1 MPLALRMKHSIYGLL
16 LLLVGCGAS
25 PDDETTAGD
34 EAVVKVAVARACIRD
49 ISAAGVVGRLDSSA
63 AVAVNATL
71 DPVDAQLVS
80 AVSDSATALGA
91 SCTSDERCGL
101 GLWCQSG
108 SCQACDPASWDR
120 ARCGPKLPARARGGS
135 AVLEA
140 LRWPNTVADFD
151 APALC
156 SWPYAPSLPASPV
169 KQAYFFYDLL
179 TAGSAS
185 ALAQGTLIALDDD
198 GDGVTSRDELGAG
211 VDPRDPT
218 STPASPGHSA
228 RLRLTE
234 MNAANPGV
242 GTPLPEPAMREV
254 LAGVRRRAELA
265 AATGL
270 NVAPKLAPL
279 SCKGVDATCSASGEC
294 CSGSC
299 ETVETAGPTGPTT
312 ARLCKGPDPTS
323 ENVRALSTTFTRP
336 SATTFRVAFDWDHP
350 TKMSGRATLDGSYDA
365 ASGLITVTSGNTTL
379 SFARSTDTSYQDGQ
393 TMQVR
398 VASGTFSGSATLA
411 SGAWLLAATSGGKL
425 YNFQVRRSVISPE
438 RTLVEIAHHEVSYG
452 VSGDRRDLTVSVRTL
467 GLARDLIRQNA
478 SAAPGELL
486 SAQGTKVLRGVSDAG
501 AWAWSVDGALKLANE
516 ALRLDADND
525 VTDAPS
531 ELLTTTLLRHRD
543 ETQASLARR
552 FPASWAASGPE
563 LEGSFA
569 TRVRAEQPGSS
580 ARSDLSFSGTL
591 GGGARSFAG
600 AGTVVS
606 QDGRATGTISVS
618 PTGQISVA
626 FIAPTGP
633 FGTAYLPIQLL
644 SVGLAPTDRVA
655 LEPHRMF
662 GTGLYEATMTESAM
676 RHVLGFSKAQSLAP
690 LPLAAAALGSS
701 NFPRALE
708 QRGYSASPAVSGAP
722 MGPPSSS
729 DSLSVAPDADRFL
742 SSDGSTRTCTA
753 NSYPSCSEGTCTYSP
768 SPGIT
773 VSYFTF
779 CDSAFRPPYGPPAPT
794 PYRYR
799 RQVSLH
805 LTTNESA
812 THNGLTTDTRTRRD
826 GSLITEV
833 YLRAPANVAASCV
846 PSGVHGL
853 GGHFKTNIDIT
864 SDGHAAKTLY
874 DGTLVT
880 EHRHGTTNIKRASH
894 VEPIT
899 NSCGLVSSS
908 RWVYDQADRDID
920 LKHTVDLQFGGLCSG
935 SGQNVETNVSSQQL
949 QPPSVPD
956 GPVGAVQVVKHAL
969 IGTTRSWDKSCK
981 ISDDFGGFL
990 NTRSSGHSEEDSL
1003 VENSEWKGAN
1013 STSSS
1018 RGLTEGRAKGSVD
1031 PNLEWRELTITDN
1044 DTSFLGRSNCTRDCA
1059 SSSKVER
1066 KQVSRNYVVALDG
1079 ADYEA
1084 WRSSCGSVP
1093 YANRS
1098 TLTGD
1103 PVICDAT
1110 GGTLEDC
1117 RHVQH
1122 AAYACRMYHGGCSR
1136 SVSGEGAIAG
1146 GHPGETCGQTC
1157 AGSSG
1162 SCDAWPTC
1170 VPGNPAGSG
1179 LSASLTICHKNT
1191 GIGGAVGWV
1200 RAVCPTAGWDSST
1213 GWSFGLVGGNVFL
1226 AVPDVGS
1233 FWNWRKNATF
1243 DYTVAVDATNKLVT
1257 RTYTASYKLITLMSQ
1272 DTCGYLDNPAECQR
1286 TVYAGVGLHNSALEA
1301 TCGVQVTNCGSE
1313 QGLENCPGGGSVGD
1327 SICAEPRCR
1336 VSWGQIYNW
1345 GFGVQ
1350 LYGPEHT
1357 LSGWMGVF
1365 Y

>member
-1 MPLALRMKHSIYGLL
+1 MKHSLYGLL
-16 LLLVGCGAS
+16 ILFLGCGAG
-25 PDDETTAGD
+25 PDDEVTAGD
-34 EAVVKVAVARACIRD
+34 EAVVKVAVGRACLRD
-49 ISAAGVVGRLDSSA
+49 VSAAATSMRLDADAAPVSATLDPIDAELVVDASAAGV
-63 AVAVNATL
+63 T
-71 DPVDAQLVS
+71 
-80 AVSDSATALGA
+80 LGA
-91 SCTSDERCGL
+91 SCTTDERCGL
-101 GLWCQSG
+101 GLLCQG
-108 SCQACDPASWDR
+108 GLCQACDPAAWDR
-120 ARCGPKLPARARGGS
+120 SRCGPKLPARARGGS

-156 SWPYAPSLPASPV
+156 AWPYSPSLPASPV

-185 ALAQGTLIALDDD
+185 ALARGSLIALDDD
-198 GDGVTSRDELGAG
+198 GDGVTSREELSAG

-218 STPASPGHSA
+218 STPANPGHSA
-228 RLRLTE
+228 RLRLSE
-234 MNAANPGV
+234 MSAANPGAGAPV
-242 GTPLPEPAMREV
+242 PEPAMREV
-254 LAGVRRRAELA
+254 LASVRRRAELTA
-265 AATGL
+265 AAAL
-270 NVAPKLAPL
+270 NVPPKLAPQ
-279 SCKGVDATCSASGEC
+279 SCKGIDATCGASGEC

-312 ARLCKGPDPTS
+312 ARQCKGPDPTN
-323 ENVRALSTTFTRP
+323 EQVRASSNTFTRP
-336 SATTFRVAFDWDHP
+336 SATTFRVVFDWDHP
-350 TKMSGRATLDGSYDA
+350 SKLSGRATIDGSYDA
-365 ASGLITVTSGNTTL
+365 ATGLIGITSGNTTF
-379 SFARSTDTSYQDGQ
+379 SFARSTDTSYQEGQ
-393 TMQVR
+393 TMQIR
-398 VASGTFSGSATLA
+398 VASGTFSGSATLSA
-411 SGAWLLAATSGGKL
+411 GAWLLAPTSGGKL
-425 YNFQVRRSVISPE
+425 YNFLVRRSAISSE

-452 VSGDRRDLTVSVRTL
+452 VSSDRRDLSVSIKTL
-467 GLARDLIRQNA
+467 ALARDLVRQNTNAAA
-478 SAAPGELL
+478 SELL
-486 SAQGTKVLRGVSDAG
+486 STSGAKILRGLSDAG
-501 AWAWSVDGALKLANE
+501 AWAWSVDGALKLADE
-516 ALRLDADND
+516 ALRLDANND

-552 FPASWAASGPE
+552 FSATWATSGPE
-563 LEGSFA
+563 LEGSFS
-569 TRVRAEQPGSS
+569 TRIRAEQPGSA
-580 ARSDLSFSGTL
+580 ARSDLSFNGTL
-591 GGGARSFAG
+591 SGASRSFSG
-600 AGTVVS
+600 SGSVVS

-618 PTGQISVA
+618 PSGQISVA
-626 FIAPTGP
+626 FSAPGGP
-633 FGTAYLPIQLL
+633 FNTAYLPIQLL
-644 SVGLAPTDRVA
+644 SVGPTPADRVA
-655 LEPHRMF
+655 LEPHRMY
-662 GTGLYEATMTESAM
+662 GAGLYESTMSESAM
-676 RHVLGFSKAQSLAP
+676 RHVLGFSRAQALAP
-690 LPLAAAALGSS
+690 LPLAAAVLGSS
-701 NFPRALE
+701 NFTRALE
-708 QRGYSASPAVSGAP
+708 QRGYSASPAMSGP
-722 MGPPSSS
+722 MGPPSTT

-742 SSDGSTRTCTA
+742 SSDGSTRSCTP

-773 VSYFTF
+773 VSYYTF
-779 CDSAFRPPYGPPAPT
+779 CDSAPRPYGPPALT

-799 RQVSLH
+799 RQVSMH

-853 GGHFKTNIDIT
+853 GGHFKTVIDIT
-864 SDGHAAKTLY
+864 SDGQAAKTLY
-874 DGTLVT
+874 DGTKVT
-880 EHRHGTTNIKRASH
+880 EHRHGTTTIKRASH

-899 NSCGLVSSS
+899 NACGLVSSS

-935 SGQNVETNVSSQQL
+935 TGQNVETNVSSQQL
-949 QPPSVPD
+949 TPPSVPD

-981 ISDDFGGFL
+981 VSDDFGGFL

-1013 STSSS
+1013 ATSSS
-1018 RGLTEGRAKGSVD
+1018 RNLTEGRAKGAVD

-1044 DTSFLGRSNCTRDCA
+1044 DSSFLGRSNCTRDCA
-1059 SSSKVER
+1059 SSTKVER
-1066 KQVSRNYVVALDG
+1066 KQVSRNYVVAVDG

-1084 WRSSCGSVP
+1084 WRRSCGSVP
-1093 YANRS
+1093 YADRS
-1098 TLTGD
+1098 ALTGD
-1103 PVICDAT
+1103 PVICDPT

-1191 GIGGAVGWV
+1191 GSGGSLGWV

-1213 GWSFGLVGGNVFL
+1213 GWSFGAVGANLFL

-1257 RTYTASYKLITLMSQ
+1257 QTYTASYKLITLMSQ
-1272 DTCGYLDNPAECQR
+1272 DTCGFLDNPAECQR
-1286 TVYAGVGLHNSALEA
+1286 TVYAGVGIHNSALEA
-1301 TCGVQVTNCGSE
+1301 TCGVQVTNCGSA
-1313 QGLENCPGGGSVGD
+1313 QGLENCPGGGSAADFV
-1327 SICAEPRCR
+1327 CAEPRCR
-1336 VSWGQIYNW
+1336 ISWGQIYNW

-1365 Y
+1365 F